1 MSHQISLLIDT
12 NVWMD
17 YYDASRSGSKAAFKL
32 INNALEHG
40 AELVYTVPSS
50 KDVFYLIGRAYKGV
64 LRAVNQECSSE
75 DLAAVAC
82 EMAWGCVR
90 NMSEIATAVGC
101 DGRDVWIAEKQKR
114 LHPDYEDNLIIAA
127 SIRLGATLLVTNDE
141 GLLRH
146 APVSA
151 LSVEDALKYLDTL
164 E

>member
-1 MSHQISLLIDT
+1 M
-12 NVWMD
+12 
-17 YYDASRSGSKAAFKL
+17 
-32 INNALEHG
+32 
-40 AELVYTVPSS
+40 
-50 KDVFYLIGRAYKGV
+50 FYLIGRAYKGV
-64 LRAVNQECSSE
+64 LRTVNQERSSE
-75 DLAAVAC
+75 DLAAVAR